1 MKKCV
6 HPTIYHTERTG
17 DNMRE
22 FFMDCLRTV
31 RNISIP
37 DVIDIL
43 CVTILLYFIVV
54 FLRDKRAAKLVIG
67 VIFLVIL
74 KAISDFFGMY
84 VMQFILQNVFR
95 VGLII
100 IAIIFQPELRSALE
114 KVGGQPLKGI
124 RSIGKKT
131 GDADGVISSVT
142 DAASELSE
150 TKTGALIVIERDT
163 KLGDMVLTGTVID
176 AEPSSSLIRNIF
188 YDKAPLH
195 DGALIIRK
203 GRLYAAGCLLPLS
216 TNSDII
222 QDLGTRHRAAI
233 GMSENSDAVV
243 VVVSE
248 ETGIVSVAV
257 DGVLHRGYNKTSL
270 RSVLERCL
278 KNGTNNSRA
287 QKNGKKNGK
296 DGKSGVSE

>member
-1 MKKCV
+1 
-6 HPTIYHTERTG
+6 
-17 DNMRE
+17 MRE
-22 FFMDCLRTV
+22 FFTDCLRTV

-43 CVTILLYFIVV
+43 CVTVLLYFIII
-54 FLRDKRAAKLVIG
+54 FLKDRRAGRLVIG
-67 VIFLVIL
+67 IVFLIIL

-124 RSIGKKT
+124 RSIGKRT
-131 GDADGVISSVT
+131 DDNDVVITSVT
-142 DAASELSE
+142 EAAADLSE
-150 TKTGALIVIERDT
+150 TRTGALIVIERGT

-216 TNSDII
+216 TNADII

-248 ETGIVSVAV
+248 ETGIISMAV
-257 DGVLHRGYNKTSL
+257 DGVLHRGYGKSSL
-270 RSVLERCL
+270 RAVLEKCL
-278 KNGTNNSRA
+278 KNGTNASRE
-287 QKNGKKNGK
+287 QKNGKKNVK
-296 DGKSGVSE
+296 DGKGGVKE

>member
-17 DNMRE
+17 VNMRE

-43 CVTILLYFIVV
+43 CVTILLYFVVV

-100 IAIIFQPELRSALE
+100 IAIIFQPELRAALE

-131 GDADGVISSVT
+131 DDADGVISSVT

-257 DGVLHRGYNKTSL
+257 DGVLHRGYSKTSL

>member
-1 MKKCV
+1 
-6 HPTIYHTERTG
+6 
-17 DNMRE
+17 
-22 FFMDCLRTV
+22 MDCLRTV

-43 CVTILLYFIVV
+43 CVTILLYFVVV

-142 DAASELSE
+142 EAASELSE

-257 DGVLHRGYNKTSL
+257 DGVLHRGYSKTSL

-278 KNGTNNSRA
+278 KNGTNNSRV

>member
-1 MKKCV
+1 
-6 HPTIYHTERTG
+6 
-17 DNMRE
+17 MRE

-100 IAIIFQPELRSALE
+100 IAIIFQPELRAALE

-131 GDADGVISSVT
+131 DDADGVISSVT

-248 ETGIVSVAV
+248 ETGVVSVAV
-257 DGVLHRGYNKTSL
+257 DGVLHRGYSKTSL

>member
-100 IAIIFQPELRSALE
+100 IAIIFQPELRAALE

-131 GDADGVISSVT
+131 DDADGVISSVT
-142 DAASELSE
+142 EAASELSE

-203 GRLYAAGCLLPLS
+203 DRLYAAGCLLPLS

-248 ETGIVSVAV
+248 ETGVVSVAV
-257 DGVLHRGYNKTSL
+257 DGVLHRGYSKTSL

-278 KNGTNNSRA
+278 KNGTNNFRA

>member
-1 MKKCV
+1 
-6 HPTIYHTERTG
+6 
-17 DNMRE
+17 MRE

-54 FLRDKRAAKLVIG
+54 FLKDKRAGKLVVGI
-67 VIFLVIL
+67 IFLVIL

-100 IAIIFQPELRSALE
+100 IAIIFQPELRAALE

-131 GDADGVISSVT
+131 DDADGLITSVT
-142 DAASELSE
+142 DAATELSE

-163 KLGDMVLTGTVID
+163 KLGDLVLTGTVID

-188 YDKAPLH
+188 HDKAPLH

-203 GRLYAAGCLLPLS
+203 GLLYAAGCLLPLS

-248 ETGIVSVAV
+248 ETGVISVAV
-257 DGVLHRGYNKTSL
+257 DGVLHRGYNRSSL

-296 DGKSGVSE
+296 DGKGGVSE

>member
-17 DNMRE
+17 VNMRE

-203 GRLYAAGCLLPLS
+203 DRLYAAGCLLPLS

-248 ETGIVSVAV
+248 ETGIISVAV
-257 DGVLHRGYNKTSL
+257 DGVLHRGYSKTSL

>member
-1 MKKCV
+1 
-6 HPTIYHTERTG
+6 
-17 DNMRE
+17 
-22 FFMDCLRTV
+22 
-31 RNISIP
+31 
-37 DVIDIL
+37 
-43 CVTILLYFIVV
+43 
-54 FLRDKRAAKLVIG
+54 
-67 VIFLVIL
+67 
-74 KAISDFFGMY
+74 
-84 VMQFILQNVFR
+84 MQFILQNVFR

-100 IAIIFQPELRSALE
+100 IAIIFQPELRAALE

-248 ETGIVSVAV
+248 ETGVVSVAV
-257 DGVLHRGYNKTSL
+257 DGVLHRGYSKTSL